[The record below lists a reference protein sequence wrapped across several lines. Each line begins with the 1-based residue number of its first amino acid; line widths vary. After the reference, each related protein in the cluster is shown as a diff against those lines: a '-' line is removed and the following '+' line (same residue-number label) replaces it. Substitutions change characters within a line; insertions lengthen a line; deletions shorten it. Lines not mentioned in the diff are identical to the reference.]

1 MPNPP
6 QAAAKERHERKM
18 KLQRE
23 RRQRKREARERAERS
38 RSERT
43 EGTVEDEE
51 MDDDILN
58 EADAWDERDSNGMEE
73 EEGEEFDE
81 LSELKTFQP
90 QEEEGRRLRPRAPPV
105 VPNEQRAAK
114 RNDRPAS
121 AENAERDATDEVAS
135 LYGNFEL
142 PPDEEDEPAAGEA
155 DDGEADE
162 EKYQE
167 AEVAIA
173 NLLKSDVMK
182 GEAMNDDQLTR
193 LIITQIAAEPALWD
207 IHHEDYS
214 NDNQRHRA
222 FTRIQERIAAKGAS
236 LPQSTSVRDKF
247 RILKRRFISEHERYG
262 RESTWTL
269 YKPLSFLIP
278 YVEAFSRKKK
288 LGVPVR
294 KRKDDGFSS
303 SAERGFSLS
312 VVGNKRMNGAVQHS
326 NTRSRA
332 SSHSTTPTPDSEH
345 PARAAYRIRQ
355 TYIFMRV
362 QGTNKPVL
370 CKANDEDFFPPNRTT
385 NSAVDR
391 SKLLP
396 GQIITAYFGYD
407 QVKTACV
414 VEAVGEWDVVLR
426 QLREQIAQEVGG
438 GKKQKQADDFKG
450 SLMDRFFGPEEEKE
464 DQNGGECSS
473 PSSSESLNQQPPAKI
488 ARREPPALS
497 HDQIARRFED
507 LEARV
512 RVLEG
517 RFIPP
522 STERD
527 L

>member
-51 MDDDILN
+51 MDDEILN
-58 EADAWDERDSNGMEE
+58 EADGWDEHDSNGMEE
-73 EEGEEFDE
+73 EAEEFDE

-105 VPNEQRAAK
+105 VPAEQRAAK

-121 AENAERDATDEVAS
+121 AENAERDATDEIAS

-142 PPDEEDEPAAGEA
+142 PPEEEDEPTGGEA

-173 NLLKSDVMK
+173 NLLK
-182 GEAMNDDQLTR
+182 GEVMNDDQLTR

-294 KRKDDGFSS
+294 KRTLAEYESPVDEEEKTPLEEMDVHDLLQKLLPKNVQLPPRDGFKSKRENGDYYSKDDGFSS

-312 VVGNKRMNGAVQHS
+312 VVGNKRMNGTVQHS

-332 SSHSTTPTPDSEH
+332 SSHSATPTPDFEH

-396 GQIITAYFGYD
+396 GQIITTYFGYD

-414 VEAVGEWDVVLR
+414 VEA
-426 QLREQIAQEVGG
+426 
-438 GKKQKQADDFKG
+438 
-450 SLMDRFFGPEEEKE
+450 
-464 DQNGGECSS
+464 
-473 PSSSESLNQQPPAKI
+473 SLNQQPPAKI
-488 ARREPPALS
+488 ARREPPAFS